1 MSSWNRRSNLS
12 ETSTLRPFRALWFVT
27 LLVGLAAIGAAGW
40 GATRTPLFEM
50 RALHVTGN
58 RHLTDAE
65 VARLAGLSR
74 STNVLWLRGSAIAH
88 RIERDPWILRARVT
102 RSLPGTVTVSIQER
116 RPVAIIES
124 GRSLLLVSG
133 DGVVLG
139 QAPASARLPVIHAP
153 GAPLAVGAR
162 LSAVPAELVI
172 ARSLPPAVRGKVQ
185 RITTLNH
192 GALTLLLRSGVQVLY
207 GDASEAGSKGRALAS
222 LLSWAKRE
230 GIRADRIDL
239 RAPAAPALIPV
250 GAVVPAS

>member
-1 MSSWNRRSNLS
+1 MSSWNRRSNSS
-12 ETSTLRPFRALWFVT
+12 ETSTLHPFRALWFVT

-50 RALHVTGN
+50 RALHVSGN
-58 RHLTDAE
+58 KHLTDAE

-74 STNVLWLRGSAIAH
+74 STNVLWLRGGAIAH

-116 RPVAIIES
+116 RPVAIMES

-133 DGVVLG
+133 DGVILG
-139 QAPASARLPVIHAP
+139 QARASARLPLIHVS

-162 LSAVPAELVI
+162 LPAMPAELVV
-172 ARSLPPAVRGKVQ
+172 ARSLPAAVRGKVQ
-185 RITTLNH
+185 RITTRNH
-192 GALTLLLRSGVQVLY
+192 GALTLLLRSGVRVLY
-207 GDASEAGSKGRALAS
+207 GDASEAGSKSRALSS
-222 LLSWAKRE
+222 LLSWAKKE
-230 GIRADRIDL
+230 GIRAHRIDL

-250 GAVVPAS
+250 GAVVPAP

>member
-1 MSSWNRRSNLS
+1 M
-12 ETSTLRPFRALWFVT
+12 RPFRALWFMT

-65 VARLAGLSR
+65 VARLTGLSR
-74 STNVLWLRGSAIAH
+74 STNVLWLRGSTIAH
-88 RIERDPWILRARVT
+88 RIERDQWFFRARVT
-102 RSLPGTVTVSIQER
+102 MSLPGTVTVSIQER

-162 LSAVPAELVI
+162 LSAVPAELVV
-172 ARSLPPAVRGKVQ
+172 ARSLPLAVRGKVQ

-192 GALTLLLRSGVQVLY
+192 GALTLLLRSGVRVLY
-207 GDASEAGSKGRALAS
+207 GDASQAGSKGRALAS

-230 GIRADRIDL
+230 GIRADRVDL
-239 RAPAAPALIPV
+239 RAPSAPALIPV

>member
-1 MSSWNRRSNLS
+1 
-12 ETSTLRPFRALWFVT
+12 LRPFRALWFVT

-50 RALHVTGN
+50 RALHVSGN
-58 RHLTDAE
+58 KHLTDAE

-74 STNVLWLRGSAIAH
+74 STNVLWLRGAAIAH

-116 RPVAIIES
+116 RPVAVMES
-124 GRSLLLVSG
+124 GRSLLLVSA

-139 QAPASARLPVIHAP
+139 QARASARLPVIHVSGVP
-153 GAPLAVGAR
+153 FAVGAR
-162 LSAVPAELVI
+162 LPTMPAELVV
-172 ARSLPPAVRGKVQ
+172 ARSLPATVRGKVR
-185 RITTLNH
+185 RITTLKH
-192 GALTLLLRSGVQVLY
+192 GALTLLLRSGVRVLY
-207 GDASEAGSKGRALAS
+207 GDASEAGSKGRALAG
-222 LLSWAKRE
+222 LLAWARKE

-250 GAVVPAS
+250 GAVVPAP

>member
-1 MSSWNRRSNLS
+1 MSSWNRRSNSS

-65 VARLAGLSR
+65 VARLTGLSR
-74 STNVLWLRGSAIAH
+74 STNVLWLRGSTIAH
-88 RIERDPWILRARVT
+88 RIERDPWIFRARVT

-162 LSAVPAELVI
+162 LSAVPAELVV
-172 ARSLPPAVRGKVQ
+172 ARSLPLAVRGKVQ

-192 GALTLLLRSGVQVLY
+192 GALTLLLRSGVRVLY
-207 GDASEAGSKGRALAS
+207 GDASQAGSKGRALAS

-239 RAPAAPALIPV
+239 RAPSAPALIPV